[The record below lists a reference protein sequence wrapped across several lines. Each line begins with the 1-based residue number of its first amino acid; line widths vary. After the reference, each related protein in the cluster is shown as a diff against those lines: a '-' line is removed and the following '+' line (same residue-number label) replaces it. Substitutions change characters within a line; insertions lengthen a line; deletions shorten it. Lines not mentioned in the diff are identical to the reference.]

1 MADIEIDVPGEFARL
16 HEAFGAF
23 EAIRDEGESARRMR
37 APEVSGWS
45 VEQHLYHVALA
56 TDLAFRHVRAL
67 VAGKGRLI
75 RAEGEL
81 ETRAAEVLADD
92 ATPRGEAEAPRMV
105 TPDDEV
111 NPEFLAM
118 ELRGN
123 RDALAG
129 LEEIAASIP
138 EAQGWIPHQDLGT
151 LTAPHWLRFSALHA
165 RHHWAIV
172 RDIRAAVTAAG

>member
-1 MADIEIDVPGEFARL
+1 MPATDIDVRGEFARL
-16 HEAFGAF
+16 HEAFDAF
-23 EAIRDEGESARRMR
+23 EAIRQEGAEALGTR

-45 VEQHLYHVALA
+45 VEQHLYHIALA
-56 TDLAFRHVRAL
+56 TDLAFRHVRSL

-75 RAEGEL
+75 REEGAL
-81 ETRAAEVLADD
+81 EDRAAEVLAND

-111 NPEFLAM
+111 NPDFLEM

-123 RDALAG
+123 RETLAK
-129 LEEIAASIP
+129 LEEIADEIAGAP
-138 EAQGWIPHQDLGT
+138 GWIPHQELGT
-151 LTAPHWLRFSALHA
+151 LAAAHWLRFAALHA

-172 RDIRAAVTAAG
+172 RDVRAAA

>member
-1 MADIEIDVPGEFARL
+1 MLDFEIDVQGEFARL
-16 HEAFGAF
+16 REAF
-23 EAIRDEGESARRMR
+23 EAFEALREEGEPALRTRVG
-37 APEVSGWS
+37 EVSGWS

-81 ETRAAEVLADD
+81 GARAAEVLAND
-92 ATPRGEAEAPRMV
+92 ATPRGEAVAPRMV
-105 TPDDEV
+105 TPDEEV

-123 RDALAG
+123 REGLAA
-129 LEEIAASIP
+129 LEELSENIPSAA
-138 EAQGWIPHQDLGT
+138 GWIPHQDLGP
-151 LTAPHWLRFSALHA
+151 LSAPHWLRFSALHA

-172 RDIRAAVTAAG
+172 RDIRAAATPQT